1 MQSYGVRQP
10 IIVRHI
16 PSRTYDLL
24 MGDDSVPSGDT
35 PELQD
40 VLDALT
46 DPDCRA
52 ILRQTAEPMT
62 ANELTDTCDISRSTL
77 YRKLD
82 LLSSASLVRE
92 QDSINPGGGRTTRY
106 ERNFEDVVISMNE
119 DNAFSVDVE
128 RPHKTADERLSD
140 IWSTMG
146 DEI

>member
-1 MQSYGVRQP
+1 
-10 IIVRHI
+10 
-16 PSRTYDLL
+16 

-52 ILRQTAEPMT
+52 ILRQTAEPM
-62 ANELTDTCDISRSTL
+62 
-77 YRKLD
+77 
-82 LLSSASLVRE
+82 
-92 QDSINPGGGRTTRY
+92 
-106 ERNFEDVVISMNE
+106 
-119 DNAFSVDVE
+119 
-128 RPHKTADERLSD
+128 ADERLSD

>member
-1 MQSYGVRQP
+1 
-10 IIVRHI
+10 
-16 PSRTYDLL
+16 
-24 MGDDSVPSGDT
+24 MGDDSVLSGDT

-106 ERNFEDVVISMNE
+106 ERNFEDVGNL
-119 DNAFSVDVE
+119 
-128 RPHKTADERLSD
+128 DERG
-140 IWSTMG
+140 TMHFRG
-146 DEI
+146 RRRDDRTKLLMNGFQISGRRWGKKYERNNHGYRRSQGSHSHFR